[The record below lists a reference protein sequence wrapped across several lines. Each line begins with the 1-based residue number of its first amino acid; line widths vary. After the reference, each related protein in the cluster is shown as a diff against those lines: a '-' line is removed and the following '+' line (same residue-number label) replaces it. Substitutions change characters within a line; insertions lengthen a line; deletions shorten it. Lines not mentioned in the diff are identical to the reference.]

1 MQILE
6 EVRQHIKT
14 SDVWNFVILVL
25 FLLVILCSGQNIDG
39 NYREVIICGA
49 TIAVLCVLLGINM
62 WIGVDFY
69 KFTFLFIVL
78 VGSLSLMIQPILNV
92 PDEVAHFARAES
104 VSRGNIIVDSEQTEY
119 ETIQS
124 VLDLRDNVKTP
135 YISST
140 IKEQKI
146 DYTAAKIGHIAAS
159 NASFLYFPQAI
170 GILIAK
176 ILRLD
181 VMWMLWLAR
190 FGNLLCY
197 SISIGLALRIT
208 PKLKFV
214 LFFIATLPMSIQ
226 QAASCNPDAIINASA
241 ILLIAYFLHLYCSKE
256 KKITWKQIIIFFALS
271 VIMTVSKVTNIF
283 IAGLILLLP
292 AEKFV
297 HRKKA
302 ILMKCLIIGCV
313 VVVGAS
319 FYLYTI
325 SFPTSYEHLVYLQ
338 SVNADSSKQIQ
349 YIIGNFMSWFL
360 KFVAALTN
368 EFPQYINMLGEFGWL
383 EYGCSLIPLVATFL
397 FGKICFQE
405 SGIFINK
412 INKVLLFLM
421 VAGIY
426 AVTCLAM
433 YISWTP
439 VGSSEILGVQGRYF
453 IPMFALASLLF
464 ASSGN
469 NTDVQQKHSGD
480 MIAILGMNGAM
491 LIITALRY
499 Y

>member
-1 MQILE
+1 MKILE
-6 EVRQHIKT
+6 KVRQHAKK
-14 SDVWNFVILVL
+14 SDAWDFGILVL
-25 FLLVILCSGQNIDG
+25 FLLVMLCSGQNVEG
-39 NYREVIICGA
+39 NYREVIICGVV
-49 TIAVLCVLLGINM
+49 IAVLCVLLGIHM
-62 WIGVDFY
+62 WIGMDFY
-69 KFTFLFIVL
+69 KFTFLFLVL

-124 VLDLRDNVKTP
+124 VLDLRDNVKIP

-146 DYTAAKIGHIAAS
+146 DYTAVKIGHIAAS

-176 ILRLD
+176 VLRLD

-197 SISIGLALRIT
+197 SISIGLALKIT

-214 LFFIATLPMSIQ
+214 LFFIAALPMSIQ

-241 ILLIAYFLHLYCSKE
+241 ILLIAYFLHLYCSEE
-256 KKITWKQIIIFFALS
+256 KKVTWKQIMIFFVLS
-271 VIMTVSKVTNIF
+271 AIMTVSKVTNMF
-283 IAGLILLLP
+283 IAGLILVLP
-292 AEKFV
+292 AEKFE

-302 ILMKCLIIGCV
+302 ILMKCLIIGGV
-313 VVVGAS
+313 VAVGGL
-319 FYLYTI
+319 FYLYTT
-325 SFPTSYEHLVYLQ
+325 SFPTSYEHMVYLQ
-338 SVNADSSKQIQ
+338 SVNVDSSKQIQ
-349 YIIGNFMSWFL
+349 YITGNFIGWLFR
-360 KFVAALTN
+360 FVAALIN
-368 EFPQYINMLGEFGWL
+368 KFPEYINMLGEFGWL
-383 EYGCSLIPLVATFL
+383 EYECSLIPLVATFL

-405 SGIFINK
+405 SGIFVNSK
-412 INKVLLFLM
+412 NKVLLFLM

-464 ASSGN
+464 SSAGN
-469 NTDVQQKHSGD
+469 NTDIQKKYTGD

-491 LIITALRY
+491 LIITVLRY